1 MTQYRIIM
9 IGEDGRE
16 LGSGYL
22 FSSDDQSA
30 CASAERL
37 IRSSP
42 EAVAVQVKD
51 GERLVYSCERAA

>member
-1 MTQYRIIM
+1 MTQYRIIL

-37 IRSSP
+37 IQSSP
-42 EAVAVQVKD
+42 QAVAVQVRD
-51 GERLVYSCERAA
+51 GERLVCSYERAA

>member
-1 MTQYRIIM
+1 MTQYRIIL

-22 FSSDDQSA
+22 FSSDDQNA

-37 IRSSP
+37 IKSSP
-42 EAVAVQVKD
+42 QAVAVQVKD
-51 GERLVYSCERAA
+51 GERLVCSYERAA

>member
-1 MTQYRIIM
+1 MTQYRIIL
-9 IGEDGRE
+9 IGAGGRE

-22 FSSDDQSA
+22 FSSDDESA

-42 EAVAVQVKD
+42 EAHSVQVRD
-51 GERLVYSCERAA
+51 GERLVCSYERA